1 MSETLSKK
9 QKRKLKKRKLL
20 RKVSNR
26 TERNKQITKKIKVLI
41 KNFKKAVL
49 GLKSNFSEENKVK
62 AEEMLK
68 QIYKEVDKAASKG
81 VFHKNEAARKKSR
94 ITTFYNKNIGNMQN
108 LTKV

>member
-1 MSETLSKK
+1 MSEMLSKK

-20 RKVSNR
+20 RKVSNK
-26 TERNKQITKKIKVLI
+26 TEKNKQITKKIKVLM
-41 KNFKKAVL
+41 KNFKKIVL
-49 GLKSNFSEENKVK
+49 GFKSNFSEESKIK

-68 QIYKEVDKAASKG
+68 QIYEEVDKATSKG

-94 ITTFYNKNIGNMQN
+94 ITTFYNKTIGNLQN